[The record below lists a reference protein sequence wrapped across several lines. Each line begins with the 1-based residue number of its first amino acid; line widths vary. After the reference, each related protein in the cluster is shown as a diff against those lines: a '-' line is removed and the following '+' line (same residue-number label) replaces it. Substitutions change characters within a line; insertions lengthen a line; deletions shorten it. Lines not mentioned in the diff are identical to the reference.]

1 MIAAALT
8 TNVRADQV
16 TKLRLD
22 FASYNPVSFVI
33 KDKGLMEAEF
43 AKDNIAIEW
52 VPNMALER
60 LGQRRAA

>member
-1 MIAAALT
+1 M
-8 TNVRADQV
+8 RADQV

-22 FASYNPVSFVI
+22 FASYNPVSLVI